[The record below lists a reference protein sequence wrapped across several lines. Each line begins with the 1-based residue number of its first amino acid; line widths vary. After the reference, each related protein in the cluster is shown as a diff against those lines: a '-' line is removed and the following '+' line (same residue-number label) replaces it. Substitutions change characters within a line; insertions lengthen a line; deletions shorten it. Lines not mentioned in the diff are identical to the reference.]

1 MNSLNKKRI
10 DDLEN
15 QLYAMEYDL
24 ESAICLLSRA
34 YLQLTDK
41 KLKEEIDFFFKS
53 IKIEEE
59 KNNE

>member
-10 DDLEN
+10 DDLSN
-15 QLYAMEYDL
+15 QLYTMEYDL

-41 KLKEEIDFFFKS
+41 KLKEEIDFFFKG
-53 IKIEEE
+53 IETEE
-59 KNNE
+59 KNNA